1 MISLKSVCKSYLS
14 GDGQLQVLKQTD
26 LNIKKAD
33 FAVVAGPSGSGKST
47 LLNLIGGLDS
57 PDSGLIEI
65 DGVELSRLSDSQQ
78 AGFRNRKIGF
88 VFQSFHLIPVLT
100 AAENV
105 AWPLYIKGVNRK
117 QRMARASE
125 LLSHLGLAT
134 HIDKQPAKLSGG
146 QCQRVAIARALACE
160 PQIVL
165 ADEPT
170 ANLDRKTSVEIMDL
184 LCSLNKQSDVTFLFS
199 THDQMVAAYAER
211 HLYLEDGKLIEH
223 SADAHINKVYEGD
236 ESNEDDSRA

>member
-1 MISLKSVCKSYLS
+1 MSVILLKSVCKSYLS
-14 GDGQLQVLKQTD
+14 GDGRLHVLKQTD
-26 LNIKKAD
+26 LDIKKAD

-47 LLNLIGGLDS
+47 LLNLIGGLDR

-65 DGVELSRLSDSQQ
+65 DGVELSRLTDSKQ
-78 AGFRNRKIGF
+78 AAFRNQKIGF

-117 QRMARASE
+117 QRMLRARE
-125 LLSHLGLAT
+125 LLSNFGLAT
-134 HIDKQPAKLSGG
+134 HIDKQPDKLSGG

-170 ANLDRKTSVEIMDL
+170 ANLDHKTSVEIMDL
-184 LCSLNKQSDVTFLFS
+184 LCSLNKESDVTFLFS
-199 THDQMVAAYAER
+199 THDQMVASYAKR
-211 HLYLEDGKLIEH
+211 HLYLEDGKLIEN
-223 SADAHINKVYEGD
+223 AVDAHIDEGVGCV
-236 ESNEDDSRA
+236 